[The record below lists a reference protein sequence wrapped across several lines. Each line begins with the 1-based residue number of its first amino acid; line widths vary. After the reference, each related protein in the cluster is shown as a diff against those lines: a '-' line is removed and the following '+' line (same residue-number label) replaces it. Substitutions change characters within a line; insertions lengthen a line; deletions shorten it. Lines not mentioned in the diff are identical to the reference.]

1 MDGKIVLEL
10 NRGEFDDNFS
20 EKELWQ
26 TQAAKKLTEVLTQTA
41 KQARA
46 YKCKRQEYHKGHKLQ
61 TIHDA
66 IFVSGSR
73 GAGKTVFLRNA
84 QSIWESD
91 YDKRTS
97 QNDKYKLH
105 FCNEID
111 PTLLVNH
118 DNFAN
123 VIIAHLYN
131 AIEERLSYIS
141 SRDDIADKSSKFY
154 ISLKNLASALGNAEH
169 NDSQLM
175 GIDRIIGYRSGIQ
188 LERYFHEFAEQ
199 CVNILNVDA
208 IVIPIDD
215 VDMALDRAF
224 EVLDVVRRLLG
235 CPFIIPIVSGDE
247 LLFRPI
253 LNDHFSK
260 LGKDGRAAILDDEQS
275 AQLTQAYLTKVFQ
288 SQLRVVLQPIER
300 LLKQL
305 VIVEDENEFTFGQ
318 YRELI
323 NENFYFLTNGEEKS
337 QHWPEP
343 TNAREVSL
351 LVRTIQPSLLQKKQ
365 SPWDSFKTWAY
376 TKQHGV
382 AYTNA
387 IAVEQFKEIEDEGR
401 QFSLNTLLPFNP
413 LLQADD
419 YDTHWKEKDFR
430 SEQEAC
436 LHDLRQVNDS
446 GKGSEEY
453 IHLLDVFNDRKVL
466 RSMPP
471 VEYYLA
477 RLSIANIKEKP
488 NADGLEGTEHN
499 RALLL
504 ASFYTHK
511 DYYGKSQALRS
522 QVFFSRAFDFL
533 CSSLILCKKRE
544 SDESI
549 KFWKEFIENLQA
561 APPFYTASAI
571 TPTKSIS
578 IDLANEDSPKEEIK
592 REALS
597 AKVTTN
603 PDEEGTLPAETGD
616 ETSSKEETTNI
627 DVEIKVDFSA
637 FTILM
642 SKWEMQNAEWL
653 NNLGQE
659 SLLPLIHSVFNK
671 VFTQLHL
678 MRADSK
684 AIFIADYLSDV
695 AKRFEYIV
703 LNAFASFLKPQN
715 IIKTNI
721 ARTNNVSTIRNESK
735 LISSDNAYSGNVVN
749 YLKNIDSSQVTN
761 QQKLL
766 EAIKKHPLFTL
777 VKSGDTPVF
786 SLLYTNAAGT
796 IPIERKSPGYSL
808 EAFKDIKKLNKENFL
823 LKLGENKVQK
833 AKEYLDLAL
842 AETQSKDKKIED
854 CTSVDKKLTK
864 WLENIRDGKA

>member
-1 MDGKIVLEL
+1 MGSEIVLEL
-10 NRGEFDDNFS
+10 NRGEFDDNYS

-26 TQAAKKLTEVLTQTA
+26 EQAAKKLVEALTQTA
-41 KQARA
+41 NQARA
-46 YKCKRQEYHKGHKLQ
+46 YKTKRKQCDKEQKLQ
-61 TIHDA
+61 AIHDA

-73 GAGKTVFLRNA
+73 GAGKSVFLRNA
-84 QSIWESD
+84 KSIWERD
-91 YDKRTS
+91 YDKRGS
-97 QNDKYKLH
+97 QRDKIELY
-105 FCNEID
+105 FCDEID

-131 AIEERLSYIS
+131 AVEEKLSQLS
-141 SRDDIADKSSKFY
+141 GRNDAVDKSSKFY
-154 ISLKNLASALGNAEH
+154 LALKNLANALGNAEH
-169 NDSQLM
+169 NDSQLT

-188 LERYFHEFAEQ
+188 LERYFHEFSEQ
-199 CVNILNVDA
+199 CTNILNVDA

-260 LGKDGRAAILDDEQS
+260 LGKDDCTRVLDEEQS

-305 VIVEDENEFTFGQ
+305 SIVENEGNQKLSFNE

-323 NENFYFLTNGEEKS
+323 NDNFYFLTNGEEKS
-337 QHWPEP
+337 QYWPEP
-343 TNAREVSL
+343 INAREVSL
-351 LVRTIQPSLLQKKQ
+351 LIQTIPPSLLQEKH

-401 QFSLNTLLPFNP
+401 NFSLSMLLPFNP
-413 LLQADD
+413 LLQSDD

-430 SEQEAC
+430 TEQQAC
-436 LHDLRQVNDS
+436 LRDLDQFRTS
-446 GKGSEEY
+446 RRGEEEY
-453 IHLLDVFNDRKVL
+453 NHLLDVFKDRKVL

-477 RLSIANIKEKP
+477 RLSVANIKEKP
-488 NADGLEGTEHN
+488 KAESLEGDDLN
-499 RALLL
+499 RALIL
-504 ASFYTHK
+504 ATFYTHK
-511 DYYGKSQALRS
+511 DYYGKAQALRS

-533 CSSLILCKKRE
+533 GSSLILCRKRT
-544 SDESI
+544 SDESK
-549 KFWKEFIENLQA
+549 KFWQEFIDNLQA
-561 APPFYTASAI
+561 IPPFYTASAI

-578 IDLANEDSPKEEIK
+578 IDLADEDTLKEEV
-592 REALS
+592 RTDTTVEAS
-597 AKVTTN
+597 AVS
-603 PDEEGTLPAETGD
+603 GD
-616 ETSSKEETTNI
+616 
-627 DVEIKVDFSA
+627 EIKVDFSG
-637 FTILM
+637 FITLM
-642 SKWEMQNAEWL
+642 EEWEGQYAEWL
-653 NNLGQE
+653 NELGQD
-659 SLLPLIHSVFNK
+659 SLLPLLHSVFNK

-684 AIFIADYLSDV
+684 NIFVADYLSDV
-695 AKRFEYIV
+695 AKRFEYI
-703 LNAFASFLKPQN
+703 LINAFASFLKPEK

-721 ARTNNVSTIRNESK
+721 ARTPTVSTIRNESTFT
-735 LISSDNAYSGNVVN
+735 SSDNAYSGNVVN
-749 YLKNIDSSQVTN
+749 YLKIANQSEITN
-761 QQKLL
+761 QQQLL
-766 EAIKKHPLFTL
+766 VIIKKHPLFTL
-777 VKSGDTPVF
+777 VRSGDVPVF
-786 SLLYTNAAGT
+786 SLLNTKGGDDSSTDYKATKKKARTSTGY
-796 IPIERKSPGYSL
+796 PI
-808 EAFKDIKKLNKENFL
+808 EAFKEIRKLSQEKLIKD
-823 LKLGENKVQK
+823 LGIDKAQN
-833 AKEYLDLAL
+833 AKELLDKADDELVGKGIEPKDSSA
-842 AETQSKDKKIED
+842 KDKTRI
-854 CTSVDKKLTK
+854 K
-864 WLENIRDGKA
+864 WLEKIRDGEL